1 MNVNRRR
8 FIGALTAGAVTLAAS
23 PRMASATVILGS
35 QPELPPVPPLLPRA
49 MAALD
54 LHRGS
59 ITHLDV
65 IGIVDF
71 SQPSKA
77 QRFQL
82 IDVPSGRVIATHLV
96 AHGRGSDP
104 RNIGFAEELSNRPGS
119 NASCQGAF
127 VTREIYHGEH
137 GRSLRLEGLEPQNS
151 LARER
156 GIVAHAAAYVSTE
169 MAETQGRVGRS
180 EGCFAVSSA
189 AIEEVLAK
197 LAPGRLLFA
206 CK

>member
-1 MNVNRRR
+1 MPISRRH
-8 FIGALTAGAVTLAAS
+8 FIGAFSAGVATLTVAPRIVFAAVSAG
-23 PRMASATVILGS
+23 PRP
-35 QPELPPVPPLLPRA
+35 QLLPRA
-49 MAALD
+49 LAALHD
-54 LHRGS
+54 HRALVAHQD
-59 ITHLDV
+59 I

-71 SQPSKA
+71 AAPSRE

-82 IDVPSGRVIATHLV
+82 VDIAGGRVIATHLV

-104 RNIGFAEELSNRPGS
+104 RNVGLVEHLSNRPGS
-119 NASCQGAF
+119 NASCQGSF
-127 VTREIYHGEH
+127 VTREIYYGQH
-137 GRSLRLEGLEPQNS
+137 GRSMRLDGLEPDNC

-156 GIVAHAAAYVSTE
+156 GIVVHHAAYVSAE
-169 MAETQGRVGRS
+169 MAENQGRVGRS
-180 EGCFAVSSA
+180 EGCFAVSSP

>member
-8 FIGALTAGAVTLAAS
+8 FIGAFSAGAVTLAVS
-23 PRMASATVILGS
+23 PRIAFATVSSGPR
-35 QPELPPVPPLLPRA
+35 PELLPRA
-49 MAALD
+49 LAALNA
-54 LHRGS
+54 HRGS
-59 ITHLDV
+59 IAHRDI

-71 SQPSKA
+71 AQPSKA

-82 IDVPSGRVIATHLV
+82 IDVAGGRVIATHLV

-104 RNIGFAEELSNRPGS
+104 HNIGLVEELSNRPGS
-119 NASCQGAF
+119 NASCQGSF

-137 GRSLRLEGLEPQNS
+137 GRSLRLDGLEPQNCM
-151 LARER
+151 ARER
-156 GIVAHAAAYVSTE
+156 GIVAHAAAYVSAE

-180 EGCFAVSSA
+180 EGCFAVSPG
-189 AIEEVLAK
+189 AIGEVLAK
-197 LAPGRLLFA
+197 LAPGHLLFA